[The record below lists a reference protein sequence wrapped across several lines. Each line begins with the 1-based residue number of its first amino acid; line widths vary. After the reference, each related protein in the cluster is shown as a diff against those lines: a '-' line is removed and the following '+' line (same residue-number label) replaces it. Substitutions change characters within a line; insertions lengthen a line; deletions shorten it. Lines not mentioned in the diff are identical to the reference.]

1 MESENKMARKKKS
14 EGASPAPARAID
26 MIPKVSINH
35 TLRIKKAEGGGY
47 SMTHEMSG
55 RDGYAEKVHIA
66 KDKKELT
73 DKIGKI
79 L

>member
-1 MESENKMARKKKS
+1 MESENKMKKKIKS
-14 EGASPAPARAID
+14 ADNTIGPRAID
-26 MIPKVSINH
+26 MVPKVSMNH

-55 RDGYAEKVHIA
+55 RDGYSEKVHIA

>member
-1 MESENKMARKKKS
+1 MAKKKKS
-14 EGASPAPARAID
+14 EPASPARVID
-26 MIPKVSINH
+26 MIPKVTTNH

-47 SMTHEMSG
+47 SMTHEISSHH
-55 RDGYAEKVHIA
+55 GYTEKTHIA

-73 DKIGKI
+73 EKIGKI

>member
-1 MESENKMARKKKS
+1 MARKKKS
-14 EGASPAPARAID
+14 ETSAPSRAID
-26 MIPKVSINH
+26 MIPKVSTNH

-55 RDGYAEKVHIA
+55 RDGYAEKTHIA